1 MIKHDFWSTQ
11 PCDMGTP
18 VKEQDEGWLMLP
30 MTFCGSEPGN
40 ILLNSMK
47 NVVKSQT

>member
-18 VKEQDEGWLMLP
+18 VKEQDEGWLNATNDFLWVR
-30 MTFCGSEPGN
+30 TGEH
-40 ILLNSMK
+40 LLIFVWK
-47 NVVKSQT
+47 IQ